1 MTATLGLVGAS
12 PSAAGPNCASG
23 NHCVFYTDI
32 NSARQS
38 FFNSDPDFSN
48 DTFDEAN
55 VSGVGHNR
63 PVDNNVYSA
72 SNSSTG
78 NYESHYWDNTNGTG
92 FLFCLNPGHY
102 VNSASTVDQPGKQNG
117 DPLPSGLR
125 NRASRLTLPGR
136 TSTDC
141 F

>member
-1 MTATLGLVGAS
+1 MAATFALLGAS
-12 PSAAGPNCASG
+12 PSAAGPNCDDG
-23 NHCVFYTDI
+23 YHCVFYLDV

-48 DTFDEAN
+48 DTFDEFN
-55 VSGVGHNR
+55 VSGNGLNR
-63 PVDNNVYSA
+63 SVNNNVYSA

-78 NYESHYWDNTNGTG
+78 NYESHYWDNTNATG

-102 VNSASTVDQPGKQNG
+102 VNSASTVDQPGRQSG

-125 NRASRLTLPGR
+125 DRASRLTLPGR